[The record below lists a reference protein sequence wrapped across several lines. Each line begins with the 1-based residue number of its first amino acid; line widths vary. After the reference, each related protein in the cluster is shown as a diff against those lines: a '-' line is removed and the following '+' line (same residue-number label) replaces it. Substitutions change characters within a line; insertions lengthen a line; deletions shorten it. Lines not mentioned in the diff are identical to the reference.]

1 MLTEIS
7 VKLEGDLK
15 ELIQSLNADQE
26 KISNKLGMLYSSQ
39 ILDIYIKGQECVWYD
54 NEVEF
59 SVEELTKDYDN
70 LIESVRIMMCIYD
83 CFNLEKNICL
93 IEFYFKYKDVKYS
106 ILKEL
111 DKK

>member
-7 VKLEGDLK
+7 VKLERDLK

-54 NEVEF
+54 DEVEF
-59 SVEELTKDYDN
+59 NTEELTKDYDN
-70 LIESVRIMMCIYD
+70 LIESIRRMMCIYD
-83 CFNLEKNICL
+83 CFNLEKNHCL
-93 IEFYFKYKDVKYS
+93 IEIYFNYKDAKYS
-106 ILKEL
+106 ILKRL
-111 DKK
+111 DKE